1 MTVLKIWWAGRPVGE
16 TNQPPPSPHIS
27 KRKWTYIHVGHL
39 RRRERGQQHIVNKQQ
54 YTSTFFI
61 TCGYNK
67 HKDST
72 HGRKK
77 KRRGRPKSGW
87 RREGDSWIQMAKLE
101 PTKKERNNK
110 KEIGCKQP
118 MFYVGFKNNKV

>member
-1 MTVLKIWWAGRPVGE
+1 MQATYVGE
-16 TNQPPPSPHIS
+16 KEDNS
-27 KRKWTYIHVGHL
+27 
-39 RRRERGQQHIVNKQQ
+39 IVNKQQ
-54 YTSTFFI
+54 YTSTFYK

-67 HKDST
+67 HKDAT

-77 KRRGRPKSGW
+77 KRRGRPKNSW
-87 RREGDSWIQMAKLE
+87 KRGDSWIQMAKLE

-110 KEIGCKQP
+110 KEIGCQQP